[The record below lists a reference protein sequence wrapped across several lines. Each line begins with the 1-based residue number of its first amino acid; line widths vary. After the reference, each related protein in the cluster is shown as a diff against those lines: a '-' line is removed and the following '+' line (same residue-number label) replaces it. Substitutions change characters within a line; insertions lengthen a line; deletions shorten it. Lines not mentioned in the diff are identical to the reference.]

1 MYINE
6 IPYYIFRSLLFTVI
20 IETAIGIIIGIRNRK
35 DILNVILV
43 NVITNPFVTVIPI
56 TLNLYVSVYAR
67 RVSLLILEVL
77 VLITEALIYKK
88 VLNYKK
94 INWFI
99 ISLILNASSFGIGEL
114 INNFL

>member
-1 MYINE
+1 MYVSE
-6 IPYYIFRSLLFTVI
+6 IPYYIVRSLLFTVI
-20 IETAIGIIIGIRNRK
+20 IETVIGIIIGIRNKK
-35 DILNVILV
+35 DILNVVLV
-43 NVITNPFVTVIPI
+43 NIITNPFVTIIPI

-67 RVSLLILEVL
+67 RISLIILEIL

-99 ISLILNASSFGIGEL
+99 VSLILNVSSFGIGEL